1 MVLLV
6 QRLIGVTQAGLLYNL
21 QPSPKV
27 PQCLSWDVTRR
38 CSQENNLITCC
49 KDSYFKKKM
58 EWVIYFCLL
67 VSKSPVTS
75 LTKIAAK
82 PWGAS
87 VASGK
92 ARGCSSPCRR
102 LALSH
107 QYWLQVKNA
116 GFFFHV
122 GESSQLEKDLDK
134 PWDCCVPVLAVCHVP
149 QTHPS
154 LPKKIPEP
162 KPSLL
167 PAWVDGNGSRV
178 GGGSGLEALC

>member
-49 KDSYFKKKM
+49 NNSYFKKKM

-82 PWGAS
+82 AWGAS

-92 ARGCSSPCRR
+92 ARGCSSPWPR

-116 GFFFHV
+116 GFFPCGRVF
-122 GESSQLEKDLDK
+122 
-134 PWDCCVPVLAVCHVP
+134 
-149 QTHPS
+149 
-154 LPKKIPEP
+154 
-162 KPSLL
+162 
-167 PAWVDGNGSRV
+167 PAWKGPRQAMGLLCPSPGSVSHAANPPISPRKD
-178 GGGSGLEALC
+178 S